1 MSTKVGSL
9 TLSLTCCA
17 VADSADVEDAG
28 EETDDDVPQPA
39 DDDAMTD
46 DDQPTATADAAQADA
61 ADTEDAAADEDN
73 EDEDE
78 DEDADAAAAEPA
90 GPSFNATAAHS
101 FKSAAYL
108 AKKAASSASRFR
120 QAKVIISG
128 EQYHKYPPTVPA
140 YPHLRAA
147 SSQYP
152 KRRYCDV
159 THYAAAYTDPRT
171 RLHYADKVAFAVV
184 RTWGRE
190 EVNARLALRRAQP
203 SEIK

>member
-1 MSTKVGSL
+1 MPL
-9 TLSLTCCA
+9 PA
-17 VADSADVEDAG
+17 AD
-28 EETDDDVPQPA
+28 EE
-39 DDDAMTD
+39 MTD
-46 DDQPTATADAAQADA
+46 DEQRAAATETADAEEAEEEEAEE
-61 ADTEDAAADEDN
+61 EDRH
-73 EDEDE
+73 
-78 DEDADAAAAEPA
+78 
-90 GPSFNATAAHS
+90 SFNASVVHS
-101 FKSAAYL
+101 FKSPLYL

-152 KRRYCDV
+152 KRKYCDV
-159 THYAAAYTDPRT
+159 THYPTSYTDPRT
-171 RLHYADKVAFAVV
+171 RLHYVDALAFGRV